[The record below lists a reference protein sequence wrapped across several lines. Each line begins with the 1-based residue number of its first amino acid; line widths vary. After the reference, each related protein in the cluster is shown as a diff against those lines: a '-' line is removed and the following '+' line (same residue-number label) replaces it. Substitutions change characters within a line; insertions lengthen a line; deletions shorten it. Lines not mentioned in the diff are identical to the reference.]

1 MSKYFSISSAFR
13 RSLAL
18 GVVAGS
24 SLAIAGAQAVPA
36 VANTTTVASPTDL
49 FTVRAANLQTP
60 FSGASDEDASSSSS
74 SSSLSD
80 VPDPA
85 DAASHAASNNLAT
98 LEKGINLPG
107 VNPQYGRRRYG
118 APRYRGSN
126 TNADGSEKYTVF
138 AGAGFT
144 LPIGSNSNYLTTSY
158 GFQVGAGR
166 NFNKHVG
173 LNVEFDWDK
182 FGFTGQTIGNQN
194 LLYNELAG
202 IDGVDGNSHIWSF
215 TLDPIYYL
223 KSGEGLGVYVTGGG
237 GFYHKTANFFVP
249 TVEEGYDAYG
259 YLEEYEA
266 NETVDKYSSNSVGVN
281 GGVGFTYKFSK
292 FANERF
298 FGEIRYVH
306 TFNSYR
312 PGAEIDLT
320 NQTISSYNL
329 FPQNSQTTSYLPVK
343 FGIRF

>member
-1 MSKYFSISSAFR
+1 MSKYFSLSSAFR

-18 GVVAGS
+18 AVVAGS
-24 SLAIAGAQAVPA
+24 SIA
-36 VANTTTVASPTDL
+36 VAGGQTAPAASSTTAVTSPSDL
-49 FTVRAANLQTP
+49 FTVRSTYFQSPAASAADQL
-60 FSGASDEDASSSSS
+60 SSSSS
-74 SSSLSD
+74 SSD
-80 VPDPA
+80 VPDAA
-85 DAASHAASNNLAT
+85 DAASSAANSNLAT

-107 VNPQYGRRRYG
+107 LNPQYGRRRYG

-144 LPIGSNSNYLTTSY
+144 LPTGSNSNYLNTSY

-182 FGFTGQTIGNQN
+182 FGFTGQTLSNQS
-194 LLYNELAG
+194 LLYFGDANAADNGL
-202 IDGVDGNSHIWSF
+202 DGNSHIWSF

-223 KSGEGLGVYVTGGG
+223 KSGEGFGVYVTGGG

-249 TVEEGYDAYG
+249 ATEEGYDVYG
-259 YLEEYEA
+259 FLEEYEA
-266 NETVDKYSSNSVGVN
+266 NESIDKYSSNSAGVN
-281 GGVGFTYKFSK
+281 GGIGFTYKFSK

-298 FGEIRYVH
+298 YGEVRYVH
-306 TFNSYR
+306 TFNSQREGVTVANEATTTYD
-312 PGAEIDLT
+312 G
-320 NQTISSYNL
+320 YNF
-329 FPQNSQTTSYLPVK
+329 FPANSNPTSYLPVK